1 MSTPTT
7 HDNPNLPIPAGA
19 TAGDWD
25 SFCTVTGLLCRSLD
39 WSKHDTDI
47 VSVSVD
53 GTQFSDGDVSQ
64 GVSLYGADGKELTA
78 DQARALAAKLIEA
91 ADALDMVTS

>member
-1 MSTPTT
+1 MTTHTT

-19 TAGDWD
+19 TAGEWD
-25 SFCTVTGLLCRSLD
+25 SFCLTTGLLCRSLE
-39 WSKHDTDI
+39 WSRHDTDI

-53 GTQFSDGDVSQ
+53 GTQFSDGDMGR
-64 GVSLYGADGKELTA
+64 GVSLYGADGKELTV

-91 ADALDMVTS
+91 ADVLDGLQ